1 MATSRPPKKQLQP
14 PQTATVS
21 SEDQSF
27 DDWDLMVKESKIDA
41 RPYTIRRRVT
51 NDEGVESFEFVTIP
65 VPSGAAYI
73 NLNAAQSR
81 VDVAAVLVNLTTSGK
96 SDEEN
101 SQLFSTLMEM
111 LGEADFPVVDR
122 LAARVLEHYFS
133 APPKAADGSPGGPGE
148 SAAS

>member
-1 MATSRPPKKQLQP
+1 MATSRPPKKAAAP
-14 PQTATVS
+14 VATS
-21 SEDQSF
+21 SAITDQSF
-27 DDWDLMVKESKIDA
+27 DDWDDMVKESKIST

-51 NDEGVESFEFVTIP
+51 NDEGVESFEFVIIP

-81 VDVAAVLVNLTTSGK
+81 VDVAGVLVNLTTSGK
-96 SDEEN
+96 SEEEN
-101 SQLFSTLMEM
+101 SKLFTTLMEM